1 MREKYICTG
10 SNLAGTLSP
19 RICADKEIQKHAEI
33 RFSKM
38 KKIMMFSALALLF
51 SACGINK
58 QVDQLQ
64 AFEKCRYEITS
75 ADSVYLGNVDVTDL
89 VGKKQFNL
97 ANMPGLMLAVLRQDV
112 PLKAKLNLRIQNPA
126 GKVAAINQ
134 FEYKILHKNTELAT
148 GFVNR
153 KVQVE
158 PGGVTVVPIH
168 VNSNIYDL
176 LSDPK
181 NQKAFAD
188 FLAEGKPSE
197 KKTVLTVKIK
207 PTLDIGNNQIQYPGY
222 ITVDKEITNKILF

>member
-1 MREKYICTG
+1 MKA
-10 SNLAGTLSP
+10 L
-19 RICADKEIQKHAEI
+19 KM
-33 RFSKM
+33 RFSEM
-38 KKIMMFSALALLF
+38 KKILFLGFLVLVF

-58 QVDQLQ
+58 QVDQLK

-75 ADSVYLGNVDVTDL
+75 ADSVFLGNVDVTDL
-89 VGKKQFNL
+89 VDRKDFNL
-97 ANMPGLMLAVLRQDV
+97 ARIPSLMLAVLRQDV
-112 PLKAKLNLRIQNPA
+112 PLKASLKLKIQNPA
-126 GKVAAINQ
+126 NEVAAINQ

-153 KVQVE
+153 KVVVE
-158 PGGVTVVPIH
+158 PGGGVTVVPINI
-168 VNSNIYDL
+168 NSNIYDL

-188 FLAEGKPSE
+188 FIAEGKSSE